1 MTLIWNPPLLEA
13 VRCSWQTDEC
23 CGFFFSP
30 SYFDSLAPAR
40 SPFGLRLC
48 RSAPAGSILLS
59 NVQIL
64 LLNFAVSI
72 VGTVESLW
80 RYPVKSMRGEEMEE
94 MFAGYPGVYGD
105 RLFAFESSAAPKGF
119 PFFTGRD
126 QREMIRY
133 RARFRNPEKAARPV
147 NVGEAEKLSPNLN
160 PISAD
165 ASELMVDVETPNG
178 KTFAIDDPALIDN
191 LRSNIE
197 GNHELT
203 LLRSDKAIT
212 DCRPLSIFAVQT
224 AKRLGEET
232 GGAVDKR
239 RFRANIYVDLPSS
252 NGFAE
257 DKFVGRSLR
266 IGSRVTVAV
275 LQRDARCMMITLD
288 PDTAEKTPAI
298 LKAVAQA
305 HEGMAGVY
313 GAVLT
318 EGMIRKGDPVELLG

>member
-1 MTLIWNPPLLEA
+1 M
-13 VRCSWQTDEC
+13 
-23 CGFFFSP
+23 
-30 SYFDSLAPAR
+30 
-40 SPFGLRLC
+40 
-48 RSAPAGSILLS
+48 
-59 NVQIL
+59 
-64 LLNFAVSI
+64 SI

-80 RYPVKSMRGEEMEE
+80 RYPVKSMRGDELDEV
-94 MFAGYPGVYGD
+94 FAGYAGVYGD
-105 RLFAFESSAAPKGF
+105 RLFAFESSANPKGF

-126 QREMIRY
+126 QRQMIRY
-133 RARFRNPEKAARPV
+133 RAHFRNPEKAARPV
-147 NVGEAEKLSPNLN
+147 NLGEAEKLGSGLN

-165 ASELMVDVETPNG
+165 ESELMIDVETPDG
-178 KTFAIDDPALIDN
+178 KTFAINDPALIDN
-191 LRSNIE
+191 LRLNTD

-224 AKRLGEET
+224 AEKLGEET
-232 GGAVDKR
+232 GVAVDKR
-239 RFRANIYVDLPSS
+239 RFRANVYVDLTSS
-252 NGFAE
+252 EGFAE

-266 IGSRVTVAV
+266 IGSKVTVAV

-313 GAVLT
+313 GAVLV
-318 EGMIRKGDPVELLG
+318 EGLIRKGDPVELLS